1 MIRLQNL
8 KKQFGERV
16 LFEHVD
22 LTVEDGEFLVIT
34 GESGCGKSTLLNM
47 IGGLEP
53 ATEGSIFVD
62 SYEVTKK
69 GAGVAYYRQIVGF
82 LFQNFALVENKT
94 VRQNLELIPKQ
105 ARSGSSIAEVLKQVD
120 LAGKEDEKV
129 YRLSGG
135 EQQRLAL
142 ARLMYKRCSLIL
154 ADEPTASLDAEN
166 ARKVMELLRKLNE
179 TGKTV
184 LVVTHNPEYQKLSS
198 RRLKLFSE
206 KSPCNQACPM
216 V

>member
-69 GAGVAYYRQIVGF
+69 NANVEYYRQVVGF
-82 LFQNFALVENKT
+82 LFQNFALAENKT
-94 VRQNLELIPKQ
+94 VRQNLELIPKR
-105 ARSGSSIAEVLKQVD
+105 ARSGSSISEVLKQVE
-120 LAGKEDEKV
+120 LAGREDEKV

-135 EQQRLAL
+135 EQQRLAV
-142 ARLMYKRCSLIL
+142 ARLIYKRCSLIL

-198 RRLKLFSE
+198 RRLELFS
-206 KSPCNQACPM
+206 
-216 V
+216 

>member
-69 GAGVAYYRQIVGF
+69 NANVEYYRQVVGF
-82 LFQNFALVENKT
+82 LFQNFALAENKT
-94 VRQNLELIPKQ
+94 VRQNLELIPKR
-105 ARSGSSIAEVLKQVD
+105 ARSGGSISEVLKQVE
-120 LAGKEDEKV
+120 LAGREDEKV

-135 EQQRLAL
+135 EQQRLAV
-142 ARLMYKRCSLIL
+142 ARLIYKRCSLIL

-198 RRLKLFSE
+198 RRLELFS
-206 KSPCNQACPM
+206 
-216 V
+216 

>member
-1 MIRLQNL
+1 MIQLKEL
-8 KKQFGERV
+8 KKKFGEHV
-16 LFEHVD
+16 LFENVN

-34 GESGCGKSTLLNM
+34 GKSGCGKSTLLNM

-53 ATEGSIFVD
+53 ATEGSIWVN

-69 GAGVAYYRQIVGF
+69 GLSVDYYREVVGF

-94 VRQNLELIPKQ
+94 VRQNLELIPKR
-105 ARSGSSIAEVLKQVD
+105 ARSGSSISEVLAQVD
-120 LAGKEDEKV
+120 LAGKEEEKV

-135 EQQRLAL
+135 EQQRVAL
-142 ARLMYKRCSLIL
+142 ARLIYKRCSLVL

-179 TGKTV
+179 AGKTV
-184 LVVTHNPEYQKLSS
+184 LLVTHNLDYRKLSS
-198 RRLKLFSE
+198 REPNLF
-206 KSPCNQACPM
+206 
-216 V
+216 

>member
-69 GAGVAYYRQIVGF
+69 NANVEYYRQVVGF
-82 LFQNFALVENKT
+82 LFQNFALAENKT
-94 VRQNLELIPKQ
+94 VRQNLELIPKR
-105 ARSGSSIAEVLKQVD
+105 ARSGGSISEVLKQVE
-120 LAGKEDEKV
+120 LAGREDEKV

-135 EQQRLAL
+135 EQQRLAV
-142 ARLMYKRCSLIL
+142 ARLIYKRCSLIL

-179 TGKTV
+179 TGKTI

-198 RRLKLFSE
+198 RRLELFS
-206 KSPCNQACPM
+206 
-216 V
+216 

>member
-1 MIRLQNL
+1 MIQLKEL
-8 KKQFGERV
+8 KKKFGEHV
-16 LFEHVD
+16 LFENVN

-34 GESGCGKSTLLNM
+34 GKSGCGKSTLLNM

-53 ATEGSIFVD
+53 ATEGSIWVN

-69 GAGVAYYRQIVGF
+69 GLSVDYYREVVGF

-94 VRQNLELIPKQ
+94 VRQNLELIPKR
-105 ARSGSSIAEVLKQVD
+105 ARSGSSISEVLAQVD
-120 LAGKEDEKV
+120 LAGKEEEKV

-135 EQQRLAL
+135 EQQRVAL
-142 ARLMYKRCSLIL
+142 ARLIYKRCSLVL

-179 TGKTV
+179 AGKTV
-184 LVVTHNPEYQKLSS
+184 LLVTHNLDYRKLSS
-198 RRLKLFSE
+198 RELNLF
-206 KSPCNQACPM
+206 
-216 V
+216 

>member
-34 GESGCGKSTLLNM
+34 GKSGCGKSTLLNM

-69 GAGVAYYRQIVGF
+69 NANVEYYRQIVGF
-82 LFQNFALVENKT
+82 LFQNFALAENKT
-94 VRQNLELIPKQ
+94 VRQNLELIPKR
-105 ARSGSSIAEVLKQVD
+105 ARSGSSISEVLKQVE
-120 LAGKEDEKV
+120 LAGREDEKV

-135 EQQRLAL
+135 EQQRLAV
-142 ARLMYKRCSLIL
+142 ARLIYKRCSLIL

-198 RRLKLFSE
+198 RRLELFS
-206 KSPCNQACPM
+206 
-216 V
+216 